1 MARFAGNNPRGFRV
15 YFVRKSFRRVF
26 RQGAL
31 KLHSDRDIPRF
42 EAAVLVHLDAAYNL
56 ARWLLRSEHDAQDV
70 VQEACLRA
78 FRSFDTLR
86 GGAHARCWLLA
97 IVRNACCSWLDR
109 NHRNAPEPLSED
121 ELDQIASQDDDPHD
135 QLTRQADADHVR
147 AAIDALPPAFREAIV
162 LRDLEG
168 LSYKEISG
176 ITGVPIGTVMSRL
189 ARGRKR
195 LEERLSPALLKE
207 A

>member
-1 MARFAGNNPRGFRV
+1 M
-15 YFVRKSFRRVF
+15 
-26 RQGAL
+26 
-31 KLHSDRDIPRF
+31 
-42 EAAVLVHLDAAYNL
+42 LVHLDSAYNL

-70 VQEACLRA
+70 LQEACLRA
-78 FRSFDTLR
+78 FRSFDTFR
-86 GGAHARCWLLA
+86 GGDGRCWLLA
-97 IVRNACCSWLDR
+97 IVRNACCSWLER
-109 NHRNAPEPLSED
+109 NHRDVPVPLTED
-121 ELDQIASQDDDPHD
+121 ELDQLVSEGDDPQG
-135 QLTRQADADHVR
+135 QLIRQADVDQVR
-147 AAIDALPPAFREAIV
+147 TAIDALPAGFREAIV

-195 LEERLSPALLKE
+195 LEERLLPGLLKE

>member
-1 MARFAGNNPRGFRV
+1 MLG
-15 YFVRKSFRRVF
+15 
-26 RQGAL
+26 
-31 KLHSDRDIPRF
+31 
-42 EAAVLVHLDAAYNL
+42 HLDSAYNL

-78 FRSFDTLR
+78 FRSFDTFR
-86 GGAHARCWLLA
+86 GGDGRCWLLA
-97 IVRNACCSWLDR
+97 IVRNACCSWLER
-109 NHRNAPEPLSED
+109 SHRNAPEPLTED
-121 ELDQIASQDDDPHD
+121 ELDEIASDDHDPQG
-135 QLTRQADADHVR
+135 QLIRRAEADRVR
-147 AAIDALPPAFREAIV
+147 DAVDALPAAFREAIV

-168 LSYKEISG
+168 LLYKEISG

-195 LEERLSPALLKE
+195 LEERLSPGLLKE

>member
-1 MARFAGNNPRGFRV
+1 M
-15 YFVRKSFRRVF
+15 
-26 RQGAL
+26 Q
-31 KLHSDRDIPRF
+31 SDREIPRF
-42 EAAVLVHLDAAYNL
+42 EAVVLVHLDSAYNL

-70 VQEACLRA
+70 VQEASLRA
-78 FRSFDTLR
+78 FRSFGDFC
-86 GGAHARCWLLA
+86 GGDGRCWLLA
-97 IVRNACCSWLDR
+97 IVRNACCTWLER
-109 NHRNAPEPLSED
+109 NYRNATEPLNED
-121 ELDQIASQDDDPHD
+121 ELDQVASDDDDPQG
-135 QLTRQADADHVR
+135 QLIRQADAQQVR
-147 AAIDALPPAFREAIV
+147 GAIDALPPAFREAIV

-195 LEERLSPALLKE
+195 LEERLSSGVLKE